1 MRLKIYWGSQVSSI
15 SLDLAPILSAIRWHS
30 STSFSFSDEKFVFSS
45 EADAQLKL
53 GDLLYDRCYTRRINA
68 PRPQLSASSQSSS
81 LLADLRSANAARA
94 RWQKGWQIRTVH
106 DSGWITADRDSL
118 ERTFAPGEYVTK
130 EGPGMPLRVG
140 GGAEVYFAVESLHM
154 QPGFYF
160 AFGETVVDESDNS
173 SLLRF
178 YWHLEPGGAPPLLH
192 SVSTLLNRF
201 QVPYRFKCLTNT
213 AAYVRADCAVV
224 FIPRRWY
231 QMAARLLGETR
242 RSIANHLLSDVPL
255 FAKPLAD
262 GLGFAEDPGGGQSFG
277 MHRCAALARAI
288 CGAAAANQ
296 RVLSAA
302 EVETRLSAQGVSPS
316 FPHLN
321 PGSVD
326 TYEFVA

>member
-1 MRLKIYWGSQVSSI
+1 VSSI
-15 SLDLAPILSAIRWHS
+15 ASDLAPILSAIDWHS
-30 STSFSFSDEKFVFSS
+30 STAFSFSNDKFVFSS
-45 EADAQLKL
+45 EADAQVKL
-53 GDLLYDRCYTRRINA
+53 GDLLYDRCYMRRINA
-68 PRPQLSASSQSSS
+68 PPPPLSSGRGGES
-81 LLADLRSANAARA
+81 LLADLQSANASRA
-94 RWQKGWQIRTVH
+94 RWQKGWQILTVH
-106 DSGWITADRDSL
+106 NSGWIAAERDSL
-118 ERTFAPGEYVTK
+118 KRTFAPGEYVTK

-140 GGAEVYFAVESLHM
+140 GTAEVYFAAESLHM

-160 AFGETVVDESDNS
+160 AFGETVVDESDDAP
-173 SLLRF
+173 LLRF
-178 YWHLEPGGAPPLLH
+178 YWHLEAGGAPALLH

-201 QVPYRFKCLTNT
+201 QVPYRFKCLTNA

-231 QMAARLLGETR
+231 QIAARLLRETR
-242 RSIANHLLSDVPL
+242 RSIAAHLRSNVPL

-296 RVLSAA
+296 GALSAT
-302 EVETRLSAQGVSPS
+302 EVEKGLSAQGVSPS
-316 FPHLN
+316 FPYLN

-326 TYEFVA
+326 IYDFVA

>member
-1 MRLKIYWGSQVSSI
+1 
-15 SLDLAPILSAIRWHS
+15 
-30 STSFSFSDEKFVFSS
+30 
-45 EADAQLKL
+45 
-53 GDLLYDRCYTRRINA
+53 
-68 PRPQLSASSQSSS
+68 
-81 LLADLRSANAARA
+81 LADLRSANAARA
-94 RWQKGWQIRTVH
+94 RWQQGWQIRTVH
-106 DSGWITADRDSL
+106 ESGWITAERDSL

-140 GGAEVYFAVESLHM
+140 GPAEVYFAVESVHM

-160 AFGETVVDESDNS
+160 SFGETVGDEADNF

-178 YWHLEPGGAPPLLH
+178 YWHLEPGGAPPLLN

-213 AAYVRADCAVV
+213 AAYGRADSAVV
-224 FIPRRWY
+224 YIPRRWY
-231 QMAARLLGETR
+231 QMAARLLRDSR
-242 RSIANHLLSDVPL
+242 RSIAKHLRSDVPL

-277 MHRCAALARAI
+277 MHRCVALARAI
-288 CGAAAANQ
+288 CGSAAAHEGA
-296 RVLSAA
+296 LPAA
-302 EVETRLSAQGVSPS
+302 EVERRLSEQGVSPS

-326 TYEFVA
+326 IYEFVA